1 MITGGSFTK
10 RKIVMILIGSAA
22 VLSISFPL
30 ANLHLLRRIKSTI
43 RGRYTWRA
51 EFCKDLRFAGG

>member
-10 RKIVMILIGSAA
+10 RKIVMPP